1 VDKSRLSIA
10 LDGPINYQDQRNTQH
25 KKEKKNNIIFSSV
38 FYFSGL
44 SWASRVW
51 LGRSEDGKSQQIRI
65 I

>member
-1 VDKSRLSIA
+1 MDKSRLIIA
-10 LDGPINYQDQRNTQH
+10 LDGPINYQDQRNTQL
-25 KKEKKNNIIFSSV
+25 KKEKKNIIFSSV